1 MGSLF
6 DFIFSNPLFLI
17 IIIGVLA
24 KLFQSKSKSKT
35 ASENG
40 ENKRPSVRTILEEA
54 FNEETIEK
62 AKRTVEDTIKS
73 VTNEPERTIKNPSQN
88 GNEAKQSY
96 TSTIG
101 ETHQEQLDRF
111 KKQYQASS
119 DDDTIEQYSPFNRMV
134 NDQAVH
140 SQSDVSIGK
149 LNVKLTQKKLIE
161 SVIMAEVLGPPR
173 AMNRYENIALKR
185 RKI

>member
-17 IIIGVLA
+17 IIIGILA
-24 KLFQSKSKSKT
+24 KLFQSKPKT

-40 ENKRPSVRTILEEA
+40 ENKKPSVRTILEEA

-62 AKRTVEDTIKS
+62 AKRTVEDSIKS
-73 VTNEPERTIKNPSQN
+73 VTNDPERTKKSRKNENEVKQN
-88 GNEAKQSY
+88 Y
-96 TSTIG
+96 TGTIG
-101 ETHQEQLDRF
+101 GTHQAQLERL

-119 DDDTIEQYSPFNRMV
+119 DDNTIEQYSPFNRMKNNQV
-134 NDQAVH
+134 VH
-140 SQSDVSIGK
+140 SQSEISIGE

-161 SVIMAEVLGPPR
+161 SVIMAEVLGLPR
-173 AMNRYENIALKR
+173 AMNRYENIAMK
-185 RKI
+185 RKIIQ